1 MKSKRSKWWMLA
13 YIAIPVLYL
22 ATQFIP
28 YFHSGGT
35 VLPSMWALFWYPE
48 RNEETINFL
57 ALYYHGFRINEF
69 VTALLITQ
77 IVAIFLIIAALIK
90 KNSGIVAVLLG
101 CWGVFGLISFFTTR
115 ALTFSVVAV
124 YSGIAGILM
133 LTLFTAAVATSA
145 VYLTRIYLDYRALV
159 ALCNQEQAEQSA
171 QF

>member
-1 MKSKRSKWWMLA
+1 MKTNRSKWWMLA
-13 YIAIPVLYL
+13 YIAIPVLFFV
-22 ATQFIP
+22 TQFIP

-48 RNEETINFL
+48 RNQETINFL

-77 IVAIFLIIAALIK
+77 IAAIFIVIAALIK

-101 CWGVFGLISFFTTR
+101 CWGVFGLISFLVTR

-124 YSGIAGILM
+124 YGGIAGILM
-133 LTLFTAAVATSA
+133 LSLFAIAVAVSA
-145 VYLTRIYLDYRALV
+145 VYLTRMYLDYRALV
-159 ALCNQEQAEQSA
+159 ALYNQEMVEESA
-171 QF
+171 KM